1 MSFMHHSRPPTQPA
15 APAGR
20 LLSGRDRAA
29 ALLLAIL
36 TVLLAAGFV
45 LAPRALT
52 GAGSAHEHNLSA
64 AMSQAFTA
72 YWQSGRRSYPSAL
85 ADLVAYWRRYHLVKA
100 GFAVA
105 LTIALCWL
113 AHILWRSLLR
123 AGRLRPATTTAAV
136 VSGSTVTALAFGSVL
151 VVMATI
157 QGALAPFSSLVSL
170 LPVGHGDPALT
181 GAVGQIQHDLA
192 KHQAVPRTPAT
203 LDAIIDDFQRYHVVL
218 AAQAAILAVVLIG
231 LSVLM
236 WRRSA
241 AAGRAVP
248 RAKALLRLLATA
260 FALLTV
266 IVLVVGAANVSTALN
281 PDPALQLAF
290 GG

>member
-1 MSFMHHSRPPTQPA
+1 MNHSRPPTQPA

-20 LLSGRDRAA
+20 LLNGRDRAA
-29 ALLLAIL
+29 ALFLAIL

-45 LAPRALT
+45 LAPKALT
-52 GAGSAHEHNLSA
+52 GAGPTHQHSLSA
-64 AMSQAFTA
+64 ATSQAFTA
-72 YWQSGRRSYPSAL
+72 YWQSRRYSYPPAL
-85 ADLVAYWRRYHLVKA
+85 TDLVVYWRRYHVVKA

-105 LTIALCWL
+105 LTIVLCWL

-136 VSGSTVTALAFGSVL
+136 VTGSAVTTLAFGSV
-151 VVMATI
+151 VVVLATI

-170 LPVGHGDPALT
+170 LPVGHGDPTLT
-181 GAVGQIQHDLA
+181 ESVGQIQHDLSEHRA
-192 KHQAVPRTPAT
+192 LPHTPAT
-203 LDAIIDDFQRYHVVL
+203 LGAIIDDFQRYHAVL

-231 LSVLM
+231 LSMLM
-236 WRRSA
+236 WRRA
-241 AAGRAVP
+241 PAAGRAVP
-248 RAKALLRLLATA
+248 RAKPLLRLLAIA
-260 FALLTV
+260 FVLLTA

-281 PDPALQLAF
+281 PDPALRLVF